1 MKSVSCQTCKIKSS
15 AAEALSKNELEK
27 LENNCVEVSFKKGD
41 IIFKQ
46 GAFSSNI
53 IYLKAGLVKQ
63 CITGPKTKQ
72 IIKITKAPSYLGIP
86 TTFHEKINQ
95 YSATAI
101 DNTTVCFIDNE
112 IFRNFVQKNGKFA
125 YEIIIGLCRN
135 EVNSF
140 KRCVNRAQKNVNGRL
155 AEALLFMYNEIFESN
170 VFTLPLKRSEL
181 GNFIDSSRES
191 VSRVL
196 TEFHNEG
203 IIKLKGKN
211 ITILNKNLL
220 EVISRNG

>member
-1 MKSVSCQTCKIKSS
+1 MKFVSCQTCKIKSS
-15 AAEALSKNELEK
+15 AAETLSKKELER
-27 LENNCVEVSFKKGD
+27 LENNCVEVNFKKGD

-63 CITGPKTKQ
+63 SITGPKAKQ
-72 IIKITKAPSYLGIP
+72 IIKITKAQSYLGIP

-112 IFRNFVQKNGKFA
+112 LFRNFVQENGKFA
-125 YEIIIGLCRN
+125 YEIIVDLCRN
-135 EVNSF
+135 EVNSYIG
-140 KRCVNRAQKNVNGRL
+140 CVNRTQKNVNGRL
-155 AEALLFMYNEIFESN
+155 ADALLFFYNEIFECD

-181 GNFIDSSRES
+181 GNFIDSTRES

-211 ITILNKNLL
+211 IKILNKDLL
-220 EVISRNG
+220 EMISRNG